1 MKPKYHPQKIEKSP
15 RRQKLFYENLE
26 LDIIVDDDFEESL
39 QEENDDINIK
49 DYL

>member
-1 MKPKYHPQKIEKSP
+1 MKPKYHPQDFEKSP
-15 RRQKLFYENLE
+15 RRQKLFYEDLE
-26 LDIIVDDDFEESL
+26 LIVDEDFEESL

>member
-1 MKPKYHPQKIEKSP
+1 MPKFNPQNFEKPK
-15 RRQKLFYENLE
+15 RREKLFFENLE
-26 LDIIVDDDFEESL
+26 IDIDFEESL

>member
-1 MKPKYHPQKIEKSP
+1 MKPPYHPQKFEKSP
-15 RRQKLFYENLE
+15 KRQKLFYEDFE
-26 LDIIVDDDFEESL
+26 LVVDDDFEESL